1 MSGVVTV
8 SMEIELGW
16 GVHDIGAFERLST
29 DGETERAVLS
39 DLLTTLDRT
48 RIPITFD
55 TVGHLLLDGCSGDHE
70 SPHQN
75 GWFRADPG
83 TDYHTDG
90 LFYAPDMVADIR
102 SRSVDHELCT
112 HTFSHVLLDQISL
125 ETCRWE
131 LEQVD
136 AVHRQTVGQPPSS
149 LVPPRHHLPPYD
161 LLDQNGIDVVRP
173 AIATQWSTRRGR
185 FTELLAGPLPRSEL
199 RRRDGLVETTCTT
212 YPSLTAPA
220 LPSGQ
225 GIPHPAFR
233 YIPRSI
239 RKRTHLR
246 KLKRATRAVVADEGH
261 LHLWCHL
268 FDLCNPHQT
277 AVVDDFFEWLAA
289 FRDAT
294 DLTVAP
300 MEELP
305 AYV

>member
-1 MSGVVTV
+1 
-8 SMEIELGW
+8 MEVELGW
-16 GVHDIGAFERLST
+16 GVHDLGTFDRLSSG
-29 DGETERAVLS
+29 GETERGVLS
-39 DLLTTLDRT
+39 DLLVTLDRT

-55 TVGHLLLDGCSGDHE
+55 TVGHLLLDDCSGDHD
-70 SPHQN
+70 SPHEN

-90 LFYAPDMVADIR
+90 LFYAPDMISEIR

-112 HTFSHVLLDQISL
+112 HTFSHVLLDQVSE

-131 LEQVD
+131 LDQVET
-136 AVHRQTVGQPPSS
+136 VHRRTVGQPPTS
-149 LVPPRHHLPPYD
+149 LVPPRHGLPAYD
-161 LLDQNGIDVVRP
+161 LLADYGIEVVRP
-173 AIATQWSTRRGR
+173 AMEARSSTRWER
-185 FTELLAGPLPRSEL
+185 FTELFAGPLPQSEL
-199 RRRDGLVETTCTT
+199 RRHDGLVETTCTT

-225 GIPHPAFR
+225 GISHPAFR

-246 KLKRATRAVVADEGH
+246 KLKRATQAVAADGGH
-261 LHLWCHL
+261 LHLWFHL
-268 FDLCNPHQT
+268 FDLCNPHQST
-277 AVVDDFFEWLAA
+277 VVEDYLDWLAA
-289 FRDAT
+289 FRDET

-305 AYV
+305 SYV

>member
-1 MSGVVTV
+1 MSGTVTV

-70 SPHQN
+70 SPHQD

-90 LFYAPDMVADIR
+90 LFYAPDMVAAIR
-102 SRSVDHELCT
+102 AQSVDHELCT

-125 ETCRWE
+125 DTCRWE
-131 LEQVD
+131 LDQVET
-136 AVHRQTVGQPPSS
+136 VHRRVVGQPPTS
-149 LVPPRHHLPPYD
+149 LVPPRHQLPAYD
-161 LLDQNGIDVVRP
+161 LLADYGIDVVRP
-173 AIATQWSTRRGR
+173 AMATQSSTRRGR
-185 FTELLAGPLPRSEL
+185 FTELFAGPLPRSEL

-225 GIPHPAFR
+225 GVSHPAFR
-233 YIPRSI
+233 YIPLAI

-246 KLKRATRAVVADEGH
+246 KLKQATRAAAADGEH

-268 FDLCNPHQT
+268 FDLCNPHQS
-277 AVVDDFFEWLAA
+277 AVVDDYFDWLAA
-289 FRDAT
+289 FRAEN
-294 DLTVAP
+294 DLIVAP